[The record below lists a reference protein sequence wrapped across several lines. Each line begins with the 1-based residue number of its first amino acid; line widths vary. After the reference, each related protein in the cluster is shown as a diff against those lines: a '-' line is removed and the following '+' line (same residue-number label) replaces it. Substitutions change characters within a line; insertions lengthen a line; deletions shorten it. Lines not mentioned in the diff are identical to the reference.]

1 LRSRLCGASLRRF
14 RFRGCETSGGVFTV
28 QPDPDED
35 LPLDIAKKIIIDK
48 KRVRM
53 FRSILFQCGM
63 DYAYIYPDE
72 EGIGQQLKCYAK
84 SNAVSASRAARI
96 ATETSDSTLLDP
108 MVDRRRA
115 S

>member
-1 LRSRLCGASLRRF
+1 MRSRLCGASLRRF

-72 EGIGQQLKCYAK
+72 EGIGQQLKCHAK
-84 SNAVSASRAARI
+84 SNVGLGLKSG
-96 ATETSDSTLLDP
+96 E
-108 MVDRRRA
+108 DRN
-115 S
+115 